1 MQSRRKLRFRL
12 IVSFALFGFGLS
24 ALFAVA
30 SLYVRAKVEN
40 QLVNASLQ
48 GDVDQAVEKTHA
60 QIPERA
66 GGLSAASTAWMWS
79 DRTIYKAP
87 LAWQNLAT
95 GVHDM
100 HEVDAGWPAH
110 VTTSWPCS
118 RKNGIIGFIRYDI
131 SREDLGK
138 RQLITSLD
146 RSRRSCLACCR
157 WRIGLWLSRKVLKP
171 VSELAT
177 RLRDFR
183 KSRDAPKPLAP
194 HFADDEVGEL
204 AQALDEYSTR
214 LTAMVERDRE
224 FNSDVSHELRTPLA
238 VISSTTEL
246 LQGSPDLTDK
256 LRERLKRIERAS
268 RQATELIEALLLL
281 SRAERRG
288 PTRGET
294 TEVAKVAADVIESQ
308 RPQVRDKPVEIE
320 LIVRTISVSVNAP
333 ASVLSVALTNMIG
346 NAIKYTLEGRVT
358 VEVEQRA
365 HRSDRYRPGHQ
376 ARRCG
381 APVPARRARRRRG
394 WQRRR
399 PWPCHRA
406 ASLRT
411 LRLGCFDAA
420 AHRCQ
425 WRDCLYYFR
434 SQRRRI
440 SDLVSL
446 LSLQAR
452 DGASTRSR

>member
-12 IVSFALFGFGLS
+12 VVSFALFGFGLS
-24 ALFAVA
+24 ALFAMA

-48 GDVDQAVEKTHA
+48 SDVDQAVEATHDDPSKP
-60 QIPERA
+60 I
-66 GGLSAASTAWMWS
+66 GSKLIDAWMYS
-79 DRTIYKAP
+79 DRTLYKAR
-87 LAWQNLAT
+87 LDWQNLAP
-95 GVHDM
+95 GVYDM
-100 HEVDAGWPAH
+100 HGADADGLPPHYKLA
-110 VTTSWPCS
+110 VA
-118 RKNGIIGFIRYDI
+118 RRYGLVGFISYDI
-131 SREDLGK
+131 SREDLSK
-138 RQLITSLD
+138 RQLITSLIAAVVLF
-146 RSRRSCLACCR
+146 SLLSLA
-157 WRIGLWLSRKVLKP
+157 IGLWLSRKVLKP

-183 KSRDAPKPLAP
+183 KTGRAEPLASY
-194 HFADDEVGEL
+194 FADDEVGEL

-320 LIVRTISVSVNAP
+320 LIETSTVSVNAP
-333 ASVLSVALTNMIG
+333 ASVLSVALTNIIG

-358 VEVEQRA
+358 VQVEKGRIDVIDTGPGIKPEDAERLFQRGVRGEGA
-365 HRSDRYRPGHQ
+365 GGSGAGLGLAIVRRLCELYGWDVSIRPRTDANGAVASIVFERD
-376 ARRCG
+376 AR
-381 APVPARRARRRRG
+381 
-394 WQRRR
+394 
-399 PWPCHRA
+399 
-406 ASLRT
+406 
-411 LRLGCFDAA
+411 
-420 AHRCQ
+420 
-425 WRDCLYYFR
+425 
-434 SQRRRI
+434 
-440 SDLVSL
+440 
-446 LSLQAR
+446 
-452 DGASTRSR
+452 

>member
-12 IVSFALFGFGLS
+12 LISFALFGFGLS
-24 ALFAVA
+24 ALFAAA

-48 GDVDQAVEKTHA
+48 SDVDQAVENAHSNPG
-60 QIPERA
+60 QPVGSRLID
-66 GGLSAASTAWMWS
+66 AWMWS

-87 LAWQNLAT
+87 LGWQNLAT
-95 GVHDM
+95 GVYDM
-100 HEVDAGWPAH
+100 HDVDKDGHPRHYKLAVA
-110 VTTSWPCS
+110 
-118 RKNGIIGFIRYDI
+118 RKYGLIGFISYDI

-138 RQLITSLD
+138 RQLITSLIA
-146 RSRRSCLACCR
+146 SVILFSLLSLA
-157 WRIGLWLSRKVLKP
+157 IGMWLSRKVLKP
-171 VSELAT
+171 VTELAH

-183 KSRDAPKPLAP
+183 KAGRAELLAP

-288 PTRGET
+288 PTRGEIT
-294 TEVAKVAADVIESQ
+294 DIAKVATDVIDSQ
-308 RPQVRDKPVEIE
+308 RPQIRDKPIEVE
-320 LIVRTISVSVNAP
+320 LLQNDSVTVNAP
-333 ASVLSVALTNMIG
+333 ASVLSVALTNLIG

-358 VEVEQRA
+358 VEVGKGRIDIIDTGPGIKPEDAERLFQRGVRGEGA
-365 HRSDRYRPGHQ
+365 GGSG
-376 ARRCG
+376 AGLGLAIVRRLCELYGWDVSMKPRTDANG
-381 APVPARRARRRRG
+381 AI
-394 WQRRR
+394 
-399 PWPCHRA
+399 
-406 ASLRT
+406 ASIVFER
-411 LRLGCFDAA
+411 
-420 AHRCQ
+420 
-425 WRDCLYYFR
+425 
-434 SQRRRI
+434 
-440 SDLVSL
+440 
-446 LSLQAR
+446 
-452 DGASTRSR
+452 

>member
-30 SLYVRAKVEN
+30 SLYVRAKVED
-40 QLVNASLQ
+40 QLVTVALQ
-48 GDVDQAVEKTHA
+48 SDVDQAVDKTIA
-60 QIPERA
+60 DPNQPV
-66 GGLSAASTAWMWS
+66 ASELVEAWIKS
-79 DRTIYKAP
+79 DRTIYKMP
-87 LAWQNLAT
+87 LAWQNLDT

-100 HEVDAGWPAH
+100 YETDASGHIKHYKLA
-110 VTTSWPCS
+110 VR
-118 RKNGIIGFIRYDI
+118 RKDGIIGFIRYDI

-138 RQLITSLD
+138 RQLITGLIAAVILFSLL
-146 RSRRSCLACCR
+146 SLA
-157 WRIGLWLSRKVLKP
+157 IGLWLSRKVLKP

-183 KSRDAPKPLAP
+183 KAGRAELLAP

-204 AQALDEYSTR
+204 AQALDEYSAR

-256 LRERLKRIERAS
+256 LRERLKRIERSS
-268 RQATELIEALLLL
+268 RQANELIEALLLL

-294 TEVAKVAADVIESQ
+294 TDVAKVAADVIESQ

-320 LIVRTISVSVNAP
+320 LIQRGSVTVNAP
-333 ASVLSVALTNMIG
+333 PSVLSVALTNIIG

-358 VEVEQRA
+358 VEVDKGRIEIIDTGPGIKPEDAERLFQRGVRGEGA
-365 HRSDRYRPGHQ
+365 GGSGAGLGLAIVRRLCDLYGWDVSMRPRTDANGAIATIVFDRSSAQ
-376 ARRCG
+376 A
-381 APVPARRARRRRG
+381 A
-394 WQRRR
+394 
-399 PWPCHRA
+399 
-406 ASLRT
+406 
-411 LRLGCFDAA
+411 
-420 AHRCQ
+420 
-425 WRDCLYYFR
+425 
-434 SQRRRI
+434 
-440 SDLVSL
+440 
-446 LSLQAR
+446 
-452 DGASTRSR
+452 